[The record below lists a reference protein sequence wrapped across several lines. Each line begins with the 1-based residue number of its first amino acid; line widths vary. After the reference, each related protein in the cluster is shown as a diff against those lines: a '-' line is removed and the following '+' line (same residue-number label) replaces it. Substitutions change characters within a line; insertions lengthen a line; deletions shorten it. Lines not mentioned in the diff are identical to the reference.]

1 MASPRYLFCQALLCE
16 SLAVSGAQKPIRRT
30 NAGVRRLYNV
40 AYSLAEPN
48 SDSRTLD
55 EPLRKLAESRRMK
68 ERSIEKGFAPTL
80 IPIDGA
86 RSASRNDSVRPCATP
101 SVTRRDPTSQRVWT
115 SASTCTSR
123 SPTAKSLNGSTTRS
137 RLLPGPSTW
146 RRCGTSSRLGI
157 QIRLIAPEALQK
169 MTPI

>member
-1 MASPRYLFCQALLCE
+1 MTVLMASPRYLFCQALLCE

-101 SVTRRDPTSQRVWT
+101 SVTRRDPTSQRGLDVGFYMHEPFTNSEVVEWINNTLATFAGSVDMEKVWYVL
-115 SASTCTSR
+115 SAGDPDSLDR
-123 SPTAKSLNGSTTRS
+123 S
-137 RLLPGPSTW
+137 
-146 RRCGTSSRLGI
+146 
-157 QIRLIAPEALQK
+157 
-169 MTPI
+169 